1 MNVGHLAAVRAIAWA
16 RHRNRPPVPE
26 TLAHWIATIN
36 SQEWSP
42 GLRYINGSMEP
53 FYQGP
58 LEILRDDGTVHFIGI
73 VFTNAAFIRNMSP
86 HLNSVKAICMDGTF
100 QTTPREP
107 ADINQLFTI
116 QLILN
121 DVVSFIN
128 TF

>member
-42 GLRYINGSMEP
+42 GLRYINGSIEP

-58 LEILRDDGTVHFIGI
+58 LEILTIGGTVHFIGI

-86 HLNSVKAICMDGTF
+86 HLNSVNAICMDGTF
-100 QTTPREP
+100 QTTSREP